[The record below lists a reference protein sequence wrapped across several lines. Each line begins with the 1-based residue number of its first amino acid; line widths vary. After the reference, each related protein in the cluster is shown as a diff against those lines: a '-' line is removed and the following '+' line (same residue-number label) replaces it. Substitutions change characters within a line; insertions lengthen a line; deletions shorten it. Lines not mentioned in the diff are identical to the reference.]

1 MDDAWR
7 KFKRLVRFANAVV
20 PEGNAAAAAASR
32 AFLVEQIEEVT
43 ARCREER
50 ARLDAL
56 ETPEDLSDA
65 ALVKAARFTDNSP
78 LAPFGQLLHLT
89 PRLVNVSAAAPP
101 RARGARWAPPIV
113 RFFDRAHRW

>member
-20 PEGNAAAAAASR
+20 PQEDADAAAASR

-56 ETPEDLSDA
+56 DTPEDLSDA
-65 ALVKAARFTDNSP
+65 ALVKAARFTDGLP

-89 PRLVNVSAAAPP
+89 PRLVNVKAPP
-101 RARGARWAPPIV
+101 HPRGPA
-113 RFFDRAHRW
+113 AHDGRHPSCAF